1 MDEAAVG
8 RISRERKEPFW
19 LRDSRINAVRAFNR
33 SRFSPEQARL
43 LEKALPEC
51 LRVLSGREAR
61 RGGERAARSLG
72 ARGVVFCGLREAVS
86 LRPELLRRFLGS
98 TGASVESLAAFNAA
112 LWSDGVFL
120 HVPKGVEI
128 AHPVQSELLRRPTFS
143 PVERILIVAGEKARA
158 HFLEGCTARQGAGVS
173 RVSLVELVAL
183 RGSRLRFTTLQN
195 LPRTMDNLT
204 VKRASV
210 AENASLSWIDVNVGA
225 RGNLK
230 RPEIFLAG
238 RGSSAEVLSCAAAG
252 PDCREELGARF
263 NFEAPR
269 SAALFN
275 SWVVVFAGGQAKTR
289 VEVGRGTAGK
299 CASLKAR
306 SRMMTLDAPSRA
318 AAVLPAPGMR
328 GGLSVQCGR
337 SSSRIDSK
345 RLFYM
350 MSRGLDRA
358 RAAALLVNGF
368 LEPVAREL
376 PLEFAVEFNRMVE
389 IELAEALGP

>member
-1 MDEAAVG
+1 MRMDEAVVG
-8 RISRERKEPFW
+8 QMSRARKEPSW
-19 LRDSRINAVRAFNR
+19 LRDSRIKAVRTFNG
-33 SRFSPEQARL
+33 SRLPPETARL
-43 LEKALPEC
+43 LENVLPEC
-51 LRVLSGREAR
+51 LRVLSGPNAR
-61 RGGERAARSLG
+61 REGRKAARSLG
-72 ARGVVFCGLREAVS
+72 GRGVVFCGLKEAVR
-86 LRPELLRRFLGS
+86 LRPELLRRHLDT
-98 TGASVESLAAFNAA
+98 TGARMEGLASFNAA

-128 AHPVQSELLRRPTFS
+128 VHPVQSELLRRPAFS
-143 PVERILIVAGEKARA
+143 PVERLLIVAGERSRV

-238 RGSSAEVLSCAAAG
+238 RGASAEVLSCAVAG
-252 PDCREELGARF
+252 PGCREELGAE
-263 NFEAPR
+263 FEFLAPGT
-269 SAALFN
+269 AAKFN
-275 SWVVVFAGGQAKTR
+275 SRIVAFSGGQALTR
-289 VEVGRGTAGK
+289 VGVGRGVAGK
-299 CASLKAR
+299 GASLEAR
-306 SRMMTLDAPSRA
+306 SRVMTLDARSRA
-318 AAVLPAPGMR
+318 AVSLPAAGRR
-328 GGLSVQCGR
+328 GGLSAQCRR
-337 SSSRIDSK
+337 SSSRIDS
-345 RLFYM
+345 RRMFYL

-389 IELAEALGP
+389 IELEEAL